1 MSNGYLTGCGLI
13 ISIVITL
20 VIFLK
25 KSINTFETKTF
36 KKMLLLNV
44 FEAFTTSMIVVVALT
59 NNSNKLFVILNRI
72 DVNIIIWWST
82 FFLIYICEV
91 CNIKN
96 KNRFRKLLYFFNS
109 IIFVLSLFLKVNI
122 IAENGILDSYG
133 PLTNLGFY
141 GSAIYILLMIYI
153 VLISLKNKPNMKK
166 LIPFYFLISILI
178 LIAYLRTV
186 IPEVNFISILI
197 SLLDLIMAF
206 TIENPDLKMLEEY
219 NKNRELVDQTL
230 EEKSNI
236 LFKITE
242 DVRTPIKKIKLFSD
256 NILASSDKNLNKKYI
271 ENISEISGNLINTI
285 DNTLNISSIDKN
297 NIKIYN
303 SSYDIYN
310 LFNEI
315 IYIIKSK
322 LEETIT
328 FKYSINDTIPQNL
341 DGDSSRLKQIICSLL
356 LKGNKENSIIDLDI
370 SHIIKNDICRL
381 IITINNSSVNL
392 SLVEINRILSYG
404 TKISDEKLKELDN
417 LNINYEVIKKLIDI
431 LNGTL
436 LIKQDEDCTTFTVI
450 IDQLIN
456 EKSSRENNISKL
468 SLKLSNKK
476 KILLLNDNYKELTA
490 LKKEFQKYNFEV
502 TAIMN
507 SKDLVDMLSSDEKFD
522 IVVIDDEMKNIA
534 AINLIKKISDLKL
547 PNLIKIVALDKN
559 KEFIKE
565 HYKTD
570 YPFDDYLLKSD
581 YKKEIKRLQTKY
593 K

>member
-44 FEAFTTSMIVVVALT
+44 FEAFATSMIVVVALT

-122 IAENGILDSYG
+122 IAENGILNSYG

-256 NILASSDKNLNKKYI
+256 NILASSDKNLNKKYV

-392 SLVEINRILSYG
+392 SLVEINRILSYD

-507 SKDLVDMLSSDEKFD
+507 SKDLVDMLSGDEKFD

-570 YPFDDYLLKSD
+570 YPFDDYLLKND